1 MASTKTSTKTTTS
14 AKTRGTSGGPKASTS
29 RATSR
34 ASVYPRRGRPKA
46 PVHPGKSWLAL
57 MRAAGLSQAATA
69 ERMGVAAM
77 TLSRLVNGH
86 GIPTANITVAFARAV
101 GADTEAVW
109 SDVCTY
115 ELAVAL
121 QAAKAAR
128 AAK

>member
-14 AKTRGTSGGPKASTS
+14 AKTKGARGGVKAST
-29 RATSR
+29 AR